1 VPDDASIVFVIL
13 FKIKIRN
20 GRKGKERKTCTY
32 DRNIILKTLK
42 NKTKQ
47 TVSYQFFVS

>member
-1 VPDDASIVFVIL
+1 ME
-13 FKIKIRN
+13 
-20 GRKGKERKTCTY
+20 GKERKEKMEAAATCTY